1 MDIEI
6 KREEEWC
13 KVGGGE
19 EGVWEMKECLEREN
33 INLEKTKKDSNAPQT
48 QKKLCRQQRMN
59 VSESKHSTIMED
71 CSNRAELMV

>member
-19 EGVWEMKECLEREN
+19 EGGCEEEYFKSRAGGRLCSCERFLLGGEGKQFDY
-33 INLEKTKKDSNAPQT
+33 LP
-48 QKKLCRQQRMN
+48 C
-59 VSESKHSTIMED
+59 
-71 CSNRAELMV
+71 

>member
-33 INLEKTKKDSNAPQT
+33 IKFGKNKKGFKRSTDSKKALSTTKNE
-48 QKKLCRQQRMN
+48 CQRI
-59 VSESKHSTIMED
+59 KAQHD
-71 CSNRAELMV
+71 DGGL